1 MPEAQQSYGVLDY
14 GHFDYGDFFDEPL
27 VPNDGWG
34 LLCTANEELI
44 CSAPTPNLFSEPRRR
59 RRRPVG
65 PGASGGADGRR
76 RRRRARVDQRGQRH
90 PRRQR
95 HRVRRQRHVGGA
107 LRRRPARRRRR
118 RRYVALALAID
129 PIAVSNVTCAVVPGR
144 RLDDAAPRRC
154 AGAVE
159 RYSVVVVVRDLVS
172 ADAADDAAGL
182 YEQRLVESFADDEL
196 DTICDVSATVL
207 ATRAARP
214 AAGDPGDLGGAG
226 ARADARAD
234 GDAREPHGSAR
245 ARADAGADVASEL
258 GSRTWADA
266 AAVAGADGRRRA
278 SAAPTACDDSGAWHK
293 NGAPSKDCDWVRSHP
308 PRCAAVGWDGA
319 VAAAACRGA
328 CGCSRPPTARR
339 RRGALLVRLRRPERR
354 HGHGL
359 RRRVRRR
366 VGQRPRDLRLVGLEP
381 DDGAR
386 DAARFLGA
394 LHGFALD
401 DVAPALAGAG
411 PRTLG
416 AWLRIDA
423 FDGGYALEIGGGAA
437 ACENFG
443 LRAGWSEALELAFKG
458 DCAVSVADAGLAA
471 GRWHHVAVAYDGA
484 AAWTLVDGGVAA
496 SGTAVLDTA
505 GAAPLVVG
513 GTTASPL
520 TGAVDDLFAYGAAL
534 DADAVRALRDRGGR
548 TYAPT
553 AAPAPSPTAATRP
566 PSPAPTARGTPAPSV
581 EHCAHG
587 RGLDFAEFV
596 VDDEIGSPSFTWG
609 VDLDQDGDMDVL
621 TTSLHDNTVAWSEN
635 DGNQSFTERLLT
647 STAMSAAFASYG
659 DVNEDGAFDVLAVS
673 WGDNTTRLFVNDG
686 AMSFFEVQLDSEEAP
701 TDVVVFD
708 FDGDG
713 DTDVLAASWYKGTIF
728 WFEGHG
734 ELATYYAKAYIAEG
748 ARRPLERLPR
758 GHRLRRGPRRPRGD
772 GLRLRGDVVRE
783 NDGNM
788 TFAVRVVDT
797 EVIQPREV
805 VARDGDGDGDVDLF
819 VAVRG
824 ASELVWYEDDGRQ
837 NWEKIVIADDAYG
850 AYTICPTDLDGDG
863 DIDVVGASKEK
874 DEIPWYENDGAMGFG
889 EHMVS
894 TTAVGVRYSIVA
906 DMDSDADLDV
916 VAALAGRDCTVWYEN
931 GCENQDYAP
940 ATSLLALGLEASSAP
955 DSLMT
960 IIAEAEGYDDDV
972 D

>member
-1 MPEAQQSYGVLDY
+1 MRRRLAAALAALVAATTAQEAWVVVVEADGESVGALALGASLRGYGTRGALVAFVGPRVGDGWVAALERFGYEVVPVAGRGGASRAAFGAAMARGLRQGGGRRRPASLAVAGDVDALFDCKCGYCAVHDGAAASSAPGGPVVSRGVSTMPEAQQSYGVLDY

-44 CSAPTPNLFSEPRRR
+44 CSAPTPNLFCGARAEPDSP
-59 RRRPVG
+59 PVETG
-65 PGASGGADGRR
+65 PGPATPQATPVAVREREEAIRGDAVS
-76 RRRRARVDQRGQRH
+76 VDI
-90 PRRQR
+90 
-95 HRVRRQRHVGGA
+95 VG
-107 LRRRPARRRRR
+107 
-118 RRYVALALAID
+118 
-129 PIAVSNVTCAVVPGR
+129 IAV
-144 RLDDAAPRRC
+144 DAASPAKPR
-154 AGAVE
+154 G
-159 RYSVVVVVRDLVS
+159 SVL
-172 ADAADDAAGL
+172 
-182 YEQRLVESFADDEL
+182 DEF
-196 DTICDVSATVL
+196 V
-207 ATRAARP
+207 RP
-214 AAGDPGDLGGAG
+214 AADGAPTSEALFWFDFDDPSGGTDTG
-226 ARADARAD
+226 Y
-234 GDAREPHGSAR
+234 GDAFVDASGNGHAISDSSGS
-245 ARADAGADVASEL
+245 
-258 GSRTWADA
+258 SRTT
-266 AAVAGADGRRRA
+266 G
-278 SAAPTACDDSGAWHK
+278 
-293 NGAPSKDCDWVRSHP
+293 PSTP
-308 PRCAAVGWDGA
+308 
-319 VAAAACRGA
+319 
-328 CGCSRPPTARR
+328 
-339 RRGALLVRLRRPERR
+339 
-354 HGHGL
+354 
-359 RRRVRRR
+359 
-366 VGQRPRDLRLVGLEP
+366 
-381 DDGAR
+381 
-386 DAARFLGA
+386 ARFLGA

-443 LRAGWSEALELAFKG
+443 LRAGWSEGALELAFKG

-484 AAWTLVDGGVAA
+484 AAWTLYVDGDVAA

-553 AAPAPSPTAATRP
+553 RARAVADGGDAAAVAGADG
-566 PSPAPTARGTPAPSV
+566 AGTPAPSV

-748 ARRPLERLPR
+748 LAGPWNVFPR

>member
-1 MPEAQQSYGVLDY
+1 MILQALACVVVVAMLGAVAWLVAPQLNLA
-14 GHFDYGDFFDEPL
+14 GDDDDPGAPSAL
-27 VPNDGWG
+27 P
-34 LLCTANEELI
+34 TA
-44 CSAPTPNLFSEPRRR
+44 APTAPTAAPTAAVVAVELAWTSADNGTLVANGTGFVANGTSAAPCDGV
-59 RRRPVG
+59 PLAG
-65 PGASGGADGRR
+65 GGAVE
-76 RRRRARVDQRGQRH
+76 A
-90 PRRQR
+90 
-95 HRVRRQRHVGGA
+95 
-107 LRRRPARRRRR
+107 
-118 RRYVALALAID
+118 RYVALALAID
-129 PIAVSNVTCAVVPGR
+129 PVSNVTCAVVPGR

-172 ADAADDAAGL
+172 ADAADAAADL

-207 ATRAARP
+207 AARP
-214 AAGDPGDLGGAG
+214 APGDPGDPGAALAPG
-226 ARADARAD
+226 LTPAPTATPGNPTAAPT
-234 GDAREPHGSAR
+234 ATPTPEPSPAPAATPGSPT
-245 ARADAGADVASEL
+245 ASPVFAPRP
-258 GSRTWADA
+258 SPAPTA
-266 AAVAGADGRRRA
+266 ATAP

-328 CGCSRPPTARR
+328 CGCSRPPTAAPTSE
-339 RRGALLVRLRRPERR
+339 ALFWFDFDDPSGGTDTGYGDAFVDASGS
-354 HGHGL
+354 GHAISDSSGSS
-359 RRRVRRR
+359 RTA
-366 VGQRPRDLRLVGLEP
+366 GPFGTP
-381 DDGAR
+381 
-386 DAARFLGA
+386 ARFLGA

-443 LRAGWSEALELAFKG
+443 LRAGWSEGALELAFKG

-471 GRWHHVAVAYDGA
+471 GRWHHVALAYDGA
-484 AAWTLVDGGVAA
+484 ASWTLYVDGDVAA
-496 SGTAVLDTA
+496 SGTAALDTA

-596 VDDEIGSPSFTWG
+596 VDDEIGSPSFAWG

-635 DGNQSFTERLLT
+635 DGNQSFAERLLT
-647 STAMSAAFASYG
+647 TSAMSAAFAAYG

-734 ELATYYAKAYIAEG
+734 ELTYYAKAYIAEG
-748 ARRPLERLPR
+748 LA
-758 GHRLRRGPRRPRGD
+758 GPWNVFP
-772 GLRLRGDVVRE
+772 
-783 NDGNM
+783 
-788 TFAVRVVDT
+788 A
-797 EVIQPREV
+797 
-805 VARDGDGDGDVDLF
+805 
-819 VAVRG
+819 
-824 ASELVWYEDDGRQ
+824 
-837 NWEKIVIADDAYG
+837 
-850 AYTICPTDLDGDG
+850 
-863 DIDVVGASKEK
+863 DIDS
-874 DEIPWYENDGAMGFG
+874 DG
-889 EHMVS
+889 
-894 TTAVGVRYSIVA
+894 
-906 DMDSDADLDV
+906 DLDV
-916 VAALAGRDCTVWYEN
+916 LARAGKACDIPNFKGSSLGRF
-931 GCENQDYAP
+931 P
-940 ATSLLALGLEASSAP
+940 LSL
-955 DSLMT
+955 
-960 IIAEAEGYDDDV
+960 
-972 D
+972 

>member
-1 MPEAQQSYGVLDY
+1 MPEAQQSDGVLDY

-44 CSAPTPNLFSEPRRR
+44 CSAPTPNLFCGARAEPDSPPVETGPGPATPQATPVAVREREEAIR
-59 RRRPVG
+59 GDAVSVDIVGIAVDAASPAKPRGSVLDEFVRLNLAGDDDDPVG
-65 PGASGGADGRR
+65 PSALPTAAPTAAVVAVELAWTSADNGTLVANGTGFVANGTSAAPCDGVPLGGGGAAD
-76 RRRRARVDQRGQRH
+76 ARY
-90 PRRQR
+90 
-95 HRVRRQRHVGGA
+95 A
-107 LRRRPARRRRR
+107 
-118 RRYVALALAID
+118 ALALAID

-172 ADAADDAAGL
+172 ADAADDAAA
-182 YEQRLVESFADDEL
+182 S
-196 DTICDVSATVL
+196 TSSA
-207 ATRAARP
+207 
-214 AAGDPGDLGGAG
+214 
-226 ARADARAD
+226 
-234 GDAREPHGSAR
+234 
-245 ARADAGADVASEL
+245 
-258 GSRTWADA
+258 
-266 AAVAGADGRRRA
+266 
-278 SAAPTACDDSGAWHK
+278 SGAWHK

-328 CGCSRPPTARR
+328 CGCSRPPTAAPTSE
-339 RRGALLVRLRRPERR
+339 ALFWFDFDDPSGGTDTGYGDAFVDASGN
-354 HGHGL
+354 GHAISDSSGSS
-359 RRRVRRR
+359 RTT
-366 VGQRPRDLRLVGLEP
+366 GPFGTP
-381 DDGAR
+381 
-386 DAARFLGA
+386 ARFLGA

-443 LRAGWSEALELAFKG
+443 LRAGWSEGALELAFKG

-471 GRWHHVAVAYDGA
+471 G
-484 AAWTLVDGGVAA
+484 
-496 SGTAVLDTA
+496 
-505 GAAPLVVG
+505 G
-513 GTTASPL
+513 GTTSRPL

-553 AAPAPSPTAATRP
+553 PRPLSPTAATRP

-748 ARRPLERLPR
+748 LA
-758 GHRLRRGPRRPRGD
+758 GPWNVFPAD
-772 GLRLRGDVVRE
+772 IDSDADLDVLAATGYDFAVTWYE